1 MRNRFTASVFA
12 CFLFAISF
20 GISFKSTAQ
29 TIICPLNIDWELGD
43 TTNWVGQYGGPG
55 TIPGGVSPTPPT
67 PPNPPNQSVI
77 TTPMIG
83 FIPGRLDIMNS
94 AMPNDAIG
102 GFPVVSPLGGNF
114 SIRIGDNQTGN
125 GADRVI
131 YKLTVPIGINNYSID
146 FLYAVVMDNPAGHTA
161 AEKPRFAVSV
171 TDSATGLPVKNGC
184 YDLNFV
190 AGDDLPG
197 FISNGNQVYK
207 DWTLHTLNLSGT
219 AGKTIYIDVVTGDC
233 TLGGHFGYAYFDVL
247 GCKEFKVVMDSC
259 NLDRGGAYLTGPS
272 GYQKYEWFN
281 NDYSIL
287 VDTGQYVAFQPIT
300 TTPQIYK
307 LVLTPFASVS
317 KCNDTIET
325 VPLANI
331 NLEKHDVFCTLPNAG
346 IPINV
351 NPQGS
356 NLTYTW
362 TERNPGNTLSCN
374 NCPAPVATTPTSN
387 FYTVNVVD
395 DQGCTK
401 SEITY
406 VGVNENTW
414 DATDD
419 FIFCHPGYTTLNIN
433 AQGPLPLTPVSC
445 GSDTTP
451 CAATEVIELQSL
463 YRGTG
468 YISRFDTSTLNTPF
482 ANQFSSGHLQFLL
495 KREDLWGS
503 GMRYGKISSIGFD
516 VAEADSVSF
525 DNFTIKMGCTKRSSM
540 GGGFV
545 PPATLTTV
553 YTAAAP
559 VVPFVGWN
567 DFTLDVPYNWD
578 TAQSIVVDICFTNP
592 NPGKPSKIVI
602 TNTGTVDGI
611 GAFSKAV
618 GMNVCNGAI
627 AAVNGIYN
635 SRPNMRVNYCKAPSK
650 PFEYDWTP
658 GLYMSD
664 STAASPYAYI
674 SKTTY
679 ITVVGIGG
687 SDCPLKDSLLITVP
701 IHDYE
706 IFPKDTS
713 ICLGQ
718 PFGLIAAGTFSG
730 VKWYEYDSATKT
742 FTTPTTLSCNG
753 CGDPNTYPNPIAN
766 PTDTG
771 MYAVEY
777 TDKDGCNDT
786 LYMYVTVRPLP
797 PVKVLNPDTVL
808 IKYGTE
814 AKLIASGAYLY
825 TWMPSGTLNNPNLV
839 NPIATPKDPTLYH
852 VYGVG
857 ENGCRNIDS
866 VYVNIDYRA
875 NLFVPT
881 AFTPNGD
888 GKNDIFKVSNVT
900 FQRLQ
905 EFKVYNRWGQEV
917 YSTTDIKAGWDGNW
931 RGQQQDMGVYQ
942 YVIKV
947 AFPDGLIETYK
958 GNVTLVR

>member
-1 MRNRFTASVFA
+1 MRNRFTSSVLA
-12 CFLFAISF
+12 CFLITISF

-29 TIICPLNIDWELGD
+29 TIVCPTNIDWELGD
-43 TTNWVGQYGGPG
+43 TTGWVAWRTEWIPANLTTG
-55 TIPGGVSPTPPT
+55 TNMT
-67 PPNPPNQSVI
+67 NI
-77 TTPMIG
+77 TTPLGG
-83 FIPGRLDIMNS
+83 FAPRRHEIMNT
-94 AMPNDAIG
+94 AMPNDPYG
-102 GFPVVSPLGGNF
+102 NFPVVSPMGGNH
-114 SIRIGDNQTGN
+114 SIKLGSDSTSSDFYR
-125 GADRVI
+125 ASRVQ
-131 YKLTVPIGINNYSID
+131 YQFTVPMNDNYTIN
-146 FLYAVVMDNPAGHTA
+146 FLYAIVLDDGGHPASDQ
-161 AEKPRFAVSV
+161 PRFSVSV
-171 TDSATGLPVKNGC
+171 LDAATGQSVKDGC

-190 AGDDLPG
+190 ADKSIPG
-197 FISNGNQVYK
+197 FFEYPQNTSIIYK
-207 DWTLHTLNLSGT
+207 PWTNHSLILRGL
-219 AGKTIYIDVVTGDC
+219 AGKSIILDVVVGGC
-233 TLGGHFGYAYFDVL
+233 SLGGHWAYGYFDVL
-247 GCKEFKVVMDSC
+247 DCGEFKVVMDSC
-259 NLDRGGAYLTGPS
+259 NLDRGGAYLSAPG
-272 GYQKYEWFN
+272 GYQTYEWYNQDF
-281 NDYSIL
+281 SVL
-287 VDTGQYVAFQPIT
+287 VDTGQYVSFQPLT
-300 TTPQIYK
+300 LTPQKYYA
-307 LVLTPFASVS
+307 VLTPYSSV
-317 KCNDTIET
+317 KQCKDTLET

-356 NLTYTW
+356 NLTFTW
-362 TERNPGNTLSCN
+362 TERNPGNTLSCS

-592 NPGKPSKIVI
+592 KVGKPSKIVI
-602 TNTGTVDGI
+602 TNTGSVDGI
-611 GAFSKAV
+611 GAFSQAA

-679 ITVVGIGG
+679 ITVVGVGG

-701 IHDYE
+701 IHDYD

-771 MYAVEY
+771 MYAVEF

-786 LYMYVTVRPLP
+786 LYMFVTVRPLP

-825 TWMPSGTLNNPNLV
+825 TWMPSGTLSNPNLV

-942 YVIKV
+942 YIIKV